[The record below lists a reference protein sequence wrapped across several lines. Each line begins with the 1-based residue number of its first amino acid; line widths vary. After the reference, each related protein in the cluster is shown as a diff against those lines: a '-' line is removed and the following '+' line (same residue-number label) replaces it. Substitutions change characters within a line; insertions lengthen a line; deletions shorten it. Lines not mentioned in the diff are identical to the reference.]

1 LKKKKI
7 KIYLPDDTVKNRLLQ
22 IVLDYDRT
30 FYRRDNVYFLKRA
43 FFVNSAINH
52 LLREQEDGKI
62 TVGQLQEYITYLE
75 RYVKNKINLYW
86 KNGQLT
92 MTSLITRGTNGKE
105 KKTD

>member
-1 LKKKKI
+1 MKKQKI
-7 KIYLPDDTVKNRLLQ
+7 KIHLPDETVKNRLLQ

-30 FYRRDNVYFLKRA
+30 FYRKGNVYFLKRA
-43 FFVNSAINH
+43 FFVNSVINH
-52 LLREQEDGKI
+52 LLKEQEAGNISI
-62 TVGQLQEYITYLE
+62 TQLQEYITYLE